1 MNSLLGTTL
10 PAVLSRLRR
19 LLGLSAAADTLAL
32 LIVGN
37 GAFNF
42 EVVGEQS
49 YQDRLSRVSAG
60 RVEKGERIIVAC
72 RLRYEVNRYT
82 QRPAVRVDLAGGQ
95 TFGYFPA
102 EHAALYASALDE
114 LERGGRIAECQGV
127 LVGGQPGRPGFG
139 IWLDFKPKL
148 LTSHRPR

>member
-1 MNSLLGTTL
+1 M
-10 PAVLSRLRR
+10 LSRLRR
-19 LLGLSAAADTLAL
+19 WLGGDSAADRLVL

-42 EVVGEQS
+42 EVVGQQS

-60 RVEKGERIIVAC
+60 RVEKGERIIVGC
-72 RLRYEVNRYT
+72 RLRYEINPYT
-82 QRPAVRVDLAGGQ
+82 HGPAVRVDIAGGQ
-95 TFGYFPA
+95 TVGYFPA
-102 EHAALYASALDE
+102 EQAALYASAFDE

-127 LVGGQPGRPGFG
+127 LVGGQPDRPGFG

-148 LTSHRPR
+148 LTTRG